1 MHTTINSHVKIRCG
15 YASLYPTCSCFQKD
29 EIRTQKKIFAGR
41 WLLLYGILFG
51 LSYPQEALFSSNQ
64 NTKFITGLAR
74 AGYGDIAADWMARI
88 TDPFPLFSHLLQW
101 QYQLLGLYAGTHF
114 SFFLIAGAYGIL
126 GVWLAKSFFEET
138 EDRQRA
144 VWVFCAAV
152 AVYTYRRV

>member
-1 MHTTINSHVKIRCG
+1 M
-15 YASLYPTCSCFQKD
+15 LY
-29 EIRTQKKIFAGR
+29 EIRVLARRSVLRDETRYLYWIPACAEMTKHLNYHLKKMTTETEKKIPAGR

-101 QYQLLGLYAGTHF
+101 QYQLLGLYAGTHL

-126 GVWLAKSFFEET
+126 GVWLAKSFFA
-138 EDRQRA
+138 DI
-144 VWVFCAAV
+144 
-152 AVYTYRRV
+152 